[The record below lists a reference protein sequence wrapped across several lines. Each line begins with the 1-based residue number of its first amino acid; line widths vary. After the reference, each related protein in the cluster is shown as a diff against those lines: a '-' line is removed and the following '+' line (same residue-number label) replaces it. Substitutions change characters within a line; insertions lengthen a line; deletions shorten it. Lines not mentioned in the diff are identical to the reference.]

1 MAVSKV
7 RHKKGLQHGRGGT
20 EGFQAD
26 HLFYGPS
33 LASPKKS
40 SGNTNKNTGKKKL
53 KKTGSKRIVA
63 SKYKIPRTK
72 RR

>member
-33 LASPKKS
+33 LASPKKA
-40 SGNTNKNTGKKKL
+40 SGNTNKNTGKKL
-53 KKTGSKRIVA
+53 KKNKKKRIVA

>member
-20 EGFQAD
+20 EGVQAD
-26 HLFYGPS
+26 HFFYGPS

-40 SGNTNKNTGKKKL
+40 SGNTNKNTGKQL
-53 KKTGSKRIVA
+53 KKKKKKRTMP